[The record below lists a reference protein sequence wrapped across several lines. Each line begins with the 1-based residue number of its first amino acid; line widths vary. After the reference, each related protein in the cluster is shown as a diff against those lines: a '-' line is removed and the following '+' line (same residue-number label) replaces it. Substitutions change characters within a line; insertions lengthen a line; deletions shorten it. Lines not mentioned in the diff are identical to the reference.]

1 MKFFN
6 KEDVLNAFH
15 YRASTRS
22 YDGSKKIPAEDMNY
36 ILELGRLS
44 PSSVGS
50 EPWQFLVL
58 QNAELRQKIKP
69 YCWGIPTMETSSHI
83 VVILAK
89 KNARYDTEFMAESM
103 RRRGVTEEQMEAT
116 INKYR
121 DFQENDSKILESER
135 SLFDWCSKQTY
146 IALGNMMTG
155 AALIGVDSCPI
166 EGFDYDKVNQI
177 LSEAGLFDPKE
188 WGVSVMCTFG
198 YRDKEIRKKLRKE
211 FNEVVKFAE

>member
-1 MKFFN
+1 MTFFN
-6 KEDVLNAFH
+6 KDDVLNAFH

-22 YDGSKKIPAEDMNY
+22 YDGNRKISDEDFNY

-50 EPWQFLVL
+50 EPWQFIVL
-58 QNAELRQKIKP
+58 QNPELRQAIKP

-89 KNARYDTEFMAESM
+89 KNARFDSQYFAEIM
-103 RRRGVTEEQMEAT
+103 DRRGLQGEARE
-116 INKYR
+116 KAMAVYKK
-121 DFQENDSKILESER
+121 FQEQDIGILDNER
-135 SLFDWCSKQTY
+135 SLFDWASKQTY

-155 AALIGVDSCPI
+155 AAMIGVDSCPI
-166 EGFDYDKVNQI
+166 EGFAYKEVNQI
-177 LSEAGLFDPKE
+177 LADAGLFNPNE

-198 YRDKEIRKKLRKE
+198 YRDKEICQKARKTFE
-211 FNEVVKFAE
+211 QVVKFVE

>member
-6 KEDVLNAFH
+6 KDDVLNAFH

-22 YDGSKKIPAEDMNY
+22 YDGSKKIPADDFNY

-44 PSSVGS
+44 PGSVGS
-50 EPWQFLVL
+50 EPWQFVVL
-58 QNAELRQKIKP
+58 QNHELRQAIKP

-103 RRRGVTEEQMEAT
+103 RRRGVTEEQMEST

-121 DFQENDSKILESER
+121 EFQENDSKILESER

-146 IALGNMMTG
+146 IALANMMTG
-155 AALIGVDSCPI
+155 AALIGVDSCPL

-177 LSEAGLFDPKE
+177 LADAGLFDPKE
-188 WGVSVMCTFG
+188 WGISVMCTFG

-211 FNEVVKFAE
+211 FDEVVKFVE

>member
-1 MKFFN
+1 MTFFN
-6 KEDVLNAFH
+6 KEDVIKAFH
-15 YRASTRS
+15 RRASTRS
-22 YDGSKKIPAEDMNY
+22 YDGSKKIPAEDFNY

-58 QNAELRQKIKP
+58 QNPELRQKIKP

-89 KNARYDTEFMAESM
+89 KNARYDSDYFAEVM
-103 RRRGVTEEQMEAT
+103 NRRGLEGEAREKALA
-116 INKYR
+116 IYKK
-121 DFQENDSKILESER
+121 FQEQDIGILDTER
-135 SLFDWCSKQTY
+135 SLFDWAGKQTY

-155 AALIGVDSCPI
+155 AAMIGVDSCPI
-166 EGFDYDKVNQI
+166 EGFDYKEVNRI
-177 LSEAGLFDPKE
+177 LAEEGLFDPAE

-198 YRDKEIRKKLRKE
+198 YRDKEIRQKARKG
-211 FNEVVKFAE
+211 FDEVVKFIE

>member
-6 KEDVLNAFH
+6 KDDVLNAFH

-22 YDGSKKIPAEDMNY
+22 YDGSKKIPTDDFNY

-50 EPWQFLVL
+50 EPWQFIVL
-58 QNAELRQKIKP
+58 QNPELRQAIKP

-89 KNARYDTEFMAESM
+89 KNACYNTEFMAESM
-103 RRRGVTEEQMEAT
+103 RRRGVTEEQMEVT

-121 DFQENDSKILESER
+121 EFQENDSKVLESER

-166 EGFDYDKVNQI
+166 EGFDYEKVNQI
-177 LSEAGLFDPKE
+177 LADAGLFDLNE
-188 WGVSVMCTFG
+188 WGISVMCTFG
-198 YRDKEIRKKLRKE
+198 YRDKEIRKKLRKD
-211 FNEVVKFAE
+211 FDEVVKFVE

>member
-1 MKFFN
+1 MNFLN
-6 KEDVLNAFH
+6 KEDVLNAFN

-22 YDGSKKIPAEDMNY
+22 YDGSKKIPAEDMHY

-50 EPWQFLVL
+50 EPWEFIVL
-58 QNAELRQKIKP
+58 QNPELRQAIKP

-89 KNARYDTEFMAESM
+89 KNARYDSEFLRESM
-103 RRRGVTEEQMEAT
+103 LRRGVTEEQMPDVIE
-116 INKYR
+116 KYR
-121 DFQENDSKILESER
+121 NFQVNDSKVAENER
-135 SLFDWCSKQTY
+135 TLFDWASKQTY

-155 AALIGVDSCPI
+155 AAMIGIDSCPI

-177 LSEAGLFDPKE
+177 LSEAGLFDANE
-188 WGVSVMCTFG
+188 WGISVMCTFG
-198 YRDKEIRKKLRKE
+198 YRDKEIRKKARKS
-211 FNEVVKFAE
+211 FDEVVKFVE

>member
-1 MKFFN
+1 MNFFN

-22 YDGSKKIPAEDMNY
+22 YDGSKKIPADDFNY

-50 EPWQFLVL
+50 EPWQFIVL
-58 QNAELRQKIKP
+58 QNPELRQAIKP

-89 KNARYDTEFMAESM
+89 KNARYDTEFMIESM
-103 RRRGVTEEQMEAT
+103 RRRQVTEEQLPAVIE
-116 INKYR
+116 KYR
-121 DFQENDSKILESER
+121 TFQESDSKVLESER

-146 IALGNMMTG
+146 LALANMMTG

-166 EGFDYDKVNQI
+166 EGFDYDKVNEI
-177 LSEAGLFDPKE
+177 LSEAGLFDPAE
-188 WGVSVMCTFG
+188 WGISVMCTFG
-198 YRDKEIRKKLRKE
+198 YRNKEIRKKLRKS
-211 FNEVVKFAE
+211 FDEVVKFVE